1 MLLFYTLLIEEDDDK
16 IKFEKIYT
24 LYRKK
29 MWYAANSVLS
39 DPHLAEDAVHNAFI
53 GIAKNIKRIES
64 ADSAKTLYYVI
75 TASKN
80 AAIDISRKNKG
91 IIETDVDE
99 LYDVSDKE
107 SSSFDKVFETED
119 FIVKTLAAMPTI
131 YKDVL
136 YLLIVEQMSEKE
148 IAELLGR
155 KPGTV
160 HQQVRRGRMILK
172 EELMKGAKVNGNK

>member
-1 MLLFYTLLIEEDDDK
+1 MLVFYTLLIEEESDK
-16 IKFEKIYT
+16 AKFEKIYT

-29 MWYAANSVLS
+29 MWYAANSILNDS
-39 DPHLAEDAVHNAFI
+39 HLAEDAVHNAFI
-53 GIAKNIKRIES
+53 GIAKNMKRIED
-64 ADSAKTLYYVI
+64 ADSQKTLSYVI
-75 TASKN
+75 TAAKN
-80 AAIDISRKNKG
+80 AAIDILRKNKG
-91 IIETDVDE
+91 IQETDIDE

-107 SSSFDKVFETED
+107 SGSFYKAFEAEN
-119 FIVKTLAAMPTI
+119 FIEKTLAAMPAV
-131 YKDVL
+131 YRDVL
-136 YLLIVEQMSEKE
+136 YLLVVEQMTEKE

>member
-39 DPHLAEDAVHNAFI
+39 DAYLAEDAVHNAFM
-53 GIAKNIKRIES
+53 GIAKNIKKIEDTES
-64 ADSAKTLYYVI
+64 KKTLSYVI

-80 AAIDISRKNKG
+80 AAIDILRKSKG
-91 IIETDVDE
+91 ITETDIDE

-107 SSSFDKVFETED
+107 SSSFDRALETED
-119 FIVKTLAAMPTI
+119 FIEKTLAAMPAV
-131 YKDVL
+131 YRDVL
-136 YLLIVEQMSEKE
+136 YLLLVEQMSEKE

-155 KPGTV
+155 KQGTV

>member
-39 DPHLAEDAVHNAFI
+39 DSYLAEDAVHNAFI
-53 GIAKNIKRIES
+53 GIAKNMKKIEVV
-64 ADSAKTLYYVI
+64 DSSKTLSYVI
-75 TASKN
+75 TAAKN
-80 AAIDISRKNKG
+80 AALDILRKNKG
-91 IIETDVDE
+91 LPETDIDE

-107 SSSFDKVFETED
+107 SSSFYQNLETED
-119 FIVKTLAAMPTI
+119 LIIKILTTMPET
-131 YKDVL
+131 YRDVL
-136 YLLIVEQMSEKE
+136 YLLVVEQMSEKE

-155 KPGTV
+155 KPGTI
-160 HQQVRRGRMILK
+160 HQQVRRGRAILK
-172 EELMKGAKVNGNK
+172 EELMKGAKVNGIK

>member
-1 MLLFYTLLIEEDDDK
+1 MLLFYTLLIEEDNDK

-24 LYRKK
+24 LYKKK
-29 MWYAANSVLS
+29 MWYTANSVLS
-39 DPHLAEDAVHNAFI
+39 DAYLAEDAVHNAFI
-53 GIAKNIKRIES
+53 GIAKNIKKVTDAES
-64 ADSAKTLYYVI
+64 SKTLSYVI

-80 AAIDISRKNKG
+80 AALDILRKNKG
-91 IIETDVDE
+91 LSETDIDE

-107 SSSFDKVFETED
+107 SSSFYQSIETED
-119 FIVKTLAAMPTI
+119 FVVKTLASMPTV
-131 YKDVL
+131 YRDVL

-160 HQQVRRGRMILK
+160 HQQVRRGRTMLK
-172 EELMKGAKVNGNK
+172 EELMKGAKVYGNK

>member
-39 DPHLAEDAVHNAFI
+39 DAYLAEDAVHNAFI
-53 GIAKNIKRIES
+53 GIAKYITKITDVES
-64 ADSAKTLYYVI
+64 SKTLSYVI

-80 AAIDISRKNKG
+80 AAIDILRKRKG
-91 IIETDVDE
+91 LNEANIDE

-107 SSSFDKVFETED
+107 SSSFYKPVETED
-119 FIVKTLAAMPTI
+119 LIVKALSEMPEV
-131 YKDVL
+131 YRDVL

-148 IAELLGR
+148 IAMLLGR
-155 KPGTV
+155 KPGTI
-160 HQQVRRGRMILK
+160 HQQVRRGKTILK
-172 EELMKGAKVNGNK
+172 EELTKGAKVNGNK

>member
-1 MLLFYTLLIEEDDDK
+1 MLVFYTLLIEEESDK
-16 IKFEKIYT
+16 AKFEKIYT

-29 MWYAANSVLS
+29 MWYAASSVLNDS
-39 DPHLAEDAVHNAFI
+39 HLAEDAVHNAFI
-53 GIAKNIKRIES
+53 GIAKNMKRIED
-64 ADSAKTLYYVI
+64 ADSQKTLSYVI
-75 TASKN
+75 TATKN
-80 AAIDISRKNKG
+80 AAIDILRKNKG
-91 IIETDVDE
+91 IQETDIDE

-107 SSSFDKVFETED
+107 SSSFYKAFEAED
-119 FIVKTLAAMPTI
+119 FITKTLAAMPAV
-131 YKDVL
+131 YRDVL
-136 YLLIVEQMSEKE
+136 YLLIVEQMTEKE